1 METTP
6 ATTPALPTT
15 DDSPA
20 LTALSVEAAAL
31 SDALVAWLVE
41 VAASDASG

>member
-6 ATTPALPTT
+6 TTPAP
-15 DDSPA
+15 
-20 LTALSVEAAAL
+20 LTADAVAAVALQAEVAAL

-41 VAASDASG
+41 VATSDAPG

>member
-6 ATTPALPTT
+6 APPVFPTAEDTTA
-15 DDSPA
+15 S
-20 LTALSVEAAAL
+20 TALAIEAAAL

-41 VAASDASG
+41 VAASDAPG